1 MQMYAECKNRNVRRG
16 EIYDTKNN
24 KNSCKKL
31 NNKQIRRKEK
41 KKRSDGKKRNLTD
54 YFAPAYNF
62 SSPSSNR
69 ACSVA
74 AAVTAEPLSI
84 LAISATRASVE
95 SLRMRVSV
103 PSGTSSLYTRK

>member
-24 KNSCKKL
+24 KNSYKKL
-31 NNKQIRRKEK
+31 NNKQMHRKEK

-54 YFAPAYNF
+54 YFAPTYNF
-62 SSPSSNR
+62 SIPSSNR
-69 ACSVA
+69 AWSVA

-84 LAISATRASVE
+84 LAISATRASEE
-95 SLRMRVSV
+95 SLRMRDSV
-103 PSGTSSLYTRK
+103 PSGVSSLYTRK

>member
-24 KNSCKKL
+24 KNSYKKL
-31 NNKQIRRKEK
+31 NNKQMHRKEK

-54 YFAPAYNF
+54 YFAPTYNF
-62 SSPSSNR
+62 SIPSSNR

-74 AAVTAEPLSI
+74 AAVTAEPLSFGNLRHPCLRGK
-84 LAISATRASVE
+84 LADAGQRPFGV
-95 SLRMRVSV
+95 
-103 PSGTSSLYTRK
+103 SSLYTRK